1 MAYCVHSLNAGSAL
15 DSISAEETHLR
26 VLRLIEFNP
35 EMSQRELAEALGVS
49 LGKTNYCLKALLD
62 RGLIKVQNFRNSKN
76 KAAYA
81 YYLTPEGMRRK
92 AGLAAGFL
100 KRKVV
105 EYQALKREI
114 DLLKAEVGT
123 GAGSDD

>member
-1 MAYCVHSLNAGSAL
+1 
-15 DSISAEETHLR
+15 
-26 VLRLIEFNP
+26 
-35 EMSQRELAEALGVS
+35 MSQRELAEALGVS

-92 AGLAAGFL
+92 AGLTAGFL
-100 KRKVV
+100 KRKIA
-105 EYQALKREI
+105 EYQLLKREI
-114 DLLKAEVGT
+114 ELLKAE
-123 GAGSDD
+123 AGRMTDTET

>member
-1 MAYCVHSLNAGSAL
+1 
-15 DSISAEETHLR
+15 
-26 VLRLIEFNP
+26 
-35 EMSQRELAEALGVS
+35 
-49 LGKTNYCLKALLD
+49 
-62 RGLIKVQNFRNSKN
+62 
-76 KAAYA
+76 
-81 YYLTPEGMRRK
+81 MRRK
-92 AGLAAGFL
+92 ASLAAGFL

>member
-1 MAYCVHSLNAGSAL
+1 MAYCVQSLNAGAAL

-26 VLRLIEFNP
+26 VLRLIEVNP

-92 AGLAAGFL
+92 AGLTAGFL
-100 KRKVV
+100 KRKIA
-105 EYQALKREI
+105 EYQLLKREI
-114 DLLKAEVGT
+114 ELLKAE
-123 GAGSDD
+123 AGRMTDTET